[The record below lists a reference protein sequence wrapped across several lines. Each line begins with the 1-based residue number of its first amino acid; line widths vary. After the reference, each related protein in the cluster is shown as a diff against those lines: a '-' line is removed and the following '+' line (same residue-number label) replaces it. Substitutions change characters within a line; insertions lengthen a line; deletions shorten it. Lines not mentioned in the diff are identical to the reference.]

1 METKGVSSISS
12 QLPIKEKKYIQTVEE
27 MKYLIQ
33 YLKEYMRSCPKD
45 DIIFSLTEKVDY
57 YSLSRTFKL
66 KSITPQNNNENLK
79 KFVDN
84 LLNDM
89 ASLESF
95 IVIPTIHSF
104 EIEAKSNKGNKFK
117 APKVYDINGDET
129 MLGVSAIQNFLFFYD
144 NLTDLCTFISKNA
157 NANVMILCVGINTD
171 FFEVKK
177 WLKNKG
183 LLNNRNFFFYFSE
196 ISVKAMNSST
206 NIKLHNLPRVAVIG
220 NENIIE
226 DKYIKNVNT
235 FDIQRDLINILGQRV
250 FNNEEQVKADRF
262 INLENDGKRKVV
274 KSMNIYLRNNGF
286 NEVNFYVKS
295 KISIDK
301 KGIKKIKC
309 YPVFYGEAN
318 NSAKNLIDNLIT
330 DLNGQKLFYEIQCK
344 VKYIQGK

>member
-84 LLNDM
+84 LLNDI

-144 NLTDLCTFISKNA
+144 NLTDLCKFISKNA

-177 WLKNKG
+177 WLKNNG

-226 DKYIKNVNT
+226 DKFIKNVNT

-262 INLENDGKRKVV
+262 INLGNDDKRKVV

-301 KGIKKIKC
+301 QGIKKIKC

-344 VKYIQGK
+344 VKNSHGK